1 MSWYYAQNE
10 KQAGP
15 VTDAEFEALVQN
27 GVVNEATLV
36 WREGMAN
43 WQPYQQVRSATGTAA
58 SAPGLVSAPGTSA
71 GAGVVMASTTAP
83 GSTEVVCAE
92 CRQIFS
98 RDNAINYGTI
108 WVCSACKP
116 LFVQK
121 LKEGAA
127 TPFLP
132 VQNLVYAGF
141 WIRFVARFID
151 GLIAFAV
158 VTVPLLLV
166 SFFMGVS
173 QGPNSSP
180 SGLQILVQVVLQIF
194 GFFFG
199 IAYNTFFVGRYA
211 ATPGKMAVGIRVVAP
226 DGSRINYMRAFG
238 RAWADILSSMTCFI
252 GYIIAAFDNEKRALH
267 DHICTTRVVYK

>member
-10 KQAGP
+10 KQTGP

-58 SAPGLVSAPGTSA
+58 SAPGLVSAPGTP
-71 GAGVVMASTTAP
+71 AGVVTASTTAP

-180 SGLQILVQVVLQIF
+180 SGLQILLQVVLQIF

-238 RAWADILSSMTCFI
+238 RAWADILSSMTCLI

>member
-1 MSWYYAQNE
+1 
-10 KQAGP
+10 
-15 VTDAEFEALVQN
+15 
-27 GVVNEATLV
+27 
-36 WREGMAN
+36 
-43 WQPYQQVRSATGTAA
+43 
-58 SAPGLVSAPGTSA
+58 
-71 GAGVVMASTTAP
+71 
-83 GSTEVVCAE
+83 
-92 CRQIFS
+92 
-98 RDNAINYGTI
+98 
-108 WVCSACKP
+108 
-116 LFVQK
+116 
-121 LKEGAA
+121 
-127 TPFLP
+127 
-132 VQNLVYAGF
+132 
-141 WIRFVARFID
+141 
-151 GLIAFAV
+151 V
-158 VTVPLLLV
+158 VTVPILLV

-180 SGLQILVQVVLQIF
+180 SGLQILLQVVLQIF

>member
-1 MSWYYAQNE
+1 
-10 KQAGP
+10 
-15 VTDAEFEALVQN
+15 
-27 GVVNEATLV
+27 
-36 WREGMAN
+36 MAN

-141 WIRFVARFID
+141 WIRFAARFID

-158 VTVPLLLV
+158 VTVPILLV

-180 SGLQILVQVVLQIF
+180 SGTQILLQVVLQIF

-211 ATPGKMAVGIRVVAP
+211 ATPGKMAVGIKVVAP

-252 GYIIAAFDNEKRALH
+252 GYIIAAFDDEKRALH